1 MPVVTGTLQAVF
13 FDFDGVI
20 CDSVDVKTQAFDALY
35 KSSGDDI
42 RDAVRRYHL
51 LHGGISRIKK
61 IRHYEEIINGV
72 PPDDSI
78 VAEKAEQ
85 FARLVI
91 DAVIASPYISGAR
104 DALDALHGQ
113 CPIFVVSGTPEPE
126 LRDIISARDL
136 TELFAGI
143 YGSPRKK
150 EEILGDILTRHGLT
164 PLHTAMIGDAMT
176 DYDAAKATGVPF
188 VGVAEP
194 GYSPFPDGT
203 IVIPDLTHL
212 LDTLIGA
219 QGSGE

>member
-20 CDSVDVKTQAFDALY
+20 CDSVDVKTKAFDMLY
-35 KSSGDDI
+35 QSFGDDI

-51 LHGGISRIKK
+51 LHGGISRIEK
-61 IRHYEEIINGV
+61 IRHYEEIITGV
-72 PPDDSI
+72 TPDVS
-78 VAEKAEQ
+78 VVTEKAEQ
-85 FARLVI
+85 FSKLVI
-91 DAVIASPYISGAR
+91 DAVIASPYIPGAR
-104 DALDALHGQ
+104 KALDTLHGQ
-113 CPIFVVSGTPEPE
+113 CPLFVVSGTPEPE

-136 TELFAGI
+136 TGVFAGI

-150 EEILGDILTRHGLT
+150 DEILGDIMNRHGLN

-188 VGVAEP
+188 VGVAEQ
-194 GYSPFPDGT
+194 GHSPFPDGT
-203 IVIPDLTHL
+203 TIIPDLTHL

-219 QGSGE
+219 QRSG